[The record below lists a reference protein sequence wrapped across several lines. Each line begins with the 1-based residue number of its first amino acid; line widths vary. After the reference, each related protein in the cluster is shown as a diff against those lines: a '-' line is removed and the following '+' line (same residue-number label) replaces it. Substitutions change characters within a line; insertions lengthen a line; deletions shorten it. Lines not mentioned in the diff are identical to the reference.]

1 MAQTTVTVNG
11 RSYQVG
17 CDDGEEE
24 HIADLAA
31 FLDKRVRELA
41 DKVGQVGEARLLLM
55 AGLMIADDLAT
66 AYDRVDDLRAEIA
79 KLRDQATATGTGEG
93 TTLSRL
99 AERLEV
105 VARRLESA

>member
-24 HIADLAA
+24 HVADLAA

-55 AGLMIADDLAT
+55 AGLTIADDLAT

-79 KLRDQATATGTGEG
+79 KLRDQAGTTGAGEG

>member
-17 CDDGEEE
+17 CDDGEED
-24 HIADLAA
+24 HVADLAA

-55 AGLMIADDLAT
+55 AGLMIADDLAA

-79 KLRDQATATGTGEG
+79 RLLDQAEAPGTGDSAA
-93 TTLSRL
+93 LSHL

>member
-24 HIADLAA
+24 HVADLAA

-41 DKVGQVGEARLLLM
+41 GKVGQVGEARLLLM

-79 KLRDQATATGTGEG
+79 KLRDQATTTGTGDG
-93 TTLSRL
+93 AALSRL

>member
-24 HIADLAA
+24 HVADLAA

>member
-24 HIADLAA
+24 HVADLAA

-41 DKVGQVGEARLLLM
+41 GKVGQVGEARLLLM

-79 KLRDQATATGTGEG
+79 RLRDQAEGTGGSEG
-93 TTLSRL
+93 VALSRL